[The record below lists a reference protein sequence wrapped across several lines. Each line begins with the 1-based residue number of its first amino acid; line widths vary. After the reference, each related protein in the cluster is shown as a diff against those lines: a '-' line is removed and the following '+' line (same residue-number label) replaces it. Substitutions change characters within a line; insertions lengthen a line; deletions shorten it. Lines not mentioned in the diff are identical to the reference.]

1 MTTVLIAAV
10 AADGAIGRNGDLAF
24 HISADLKH
32 FKELTMGHPVVMG
45 RRTFESLPGGPLSGR
60 LNIVLSASEGYSPA
74 GVTVAPNLEKALE
87 IASEADDTAFI
98 IGGASVYARA
108 MPLADRMELTR
119 IDANCPDADTF
130 FPAIGSEWQKAAEGP
145 WTCDPRSGLRYR
157 FEALVRN

>member
-45 RRTFESLPGGPLSGR
+45 RRTFESLPGGPLPGR

-74 GVTVAPNLEKALE
+74 DVSVAPTIEKALE
-87 IASEADDTAFI
+87 IASAADDTTFI

-130 FPAIGSEWQKAAEGP
+130 FPAIGSEWKKASEGP
-145 WTCDPRSGLRYR
+145 WTCDPRSGHRYR
-157 FEALVRN
+157 FETLVRN

>member
-87 IASEADDTAFI
+87 IASAADDTAFI

>member
-45 RRTFESLPGGPLSGR
+45 RRTFESLPCGPLPGR

-74 GVTVAPNLEKALE
+74 GVSVAPTIEKALE
-87 IASEADDTAFI
+87 IASAADDTAFI
-98 IGGASVYARA
+98 IGGASVYTRA

-130 FPAIGSEWQKAAEGP
+130 FPAIGSEWKKASEGP

-157 FEALVRN
+157 FETLVRN